1 MLQNL
6 NLALPNENSTVLFNC
21 LRNTFDNVRRK
32 LFIVWRDV
40 DVLMFLLTVMF
51 LLTDVRT
58 VVNKNYRRLEN
69 LNEDLQ
75 LLWLG
80 SHYLPVVVSVVTFV
94 EYLWRDH

>member
-40 DVLMFLLTVMF
+40 DVLMFLLTMMF

-80 SHYLPVVVSVVTFV
+80 SHYLPVVVSLVTFV

>member
-40 DVLMFLLTVMF
+40 DVLIFLLTVMF

-80 SHYLPVVVSVVTFV
+80 SHYLPVVVSLVTFV

>member
-21 LRNTFDNVRRK
+21 LRNTFYNVRRK
-32 LFIVWRDV
+32 LFIVSRDV
-40 DVLMFLLTVMF
+40 DVLMF

-58 VVNKNYRRLEN
+58 VVNKNYRCLEN

-75 LLWLG
+75 LL
-80 SHYLPVVVSVVTFV
+80 
-94 EYLWRDH
+94 

>member
-40 DVLMFLLTVMF
+40 NVLMFLLTVMF

-80 SHYLPVVVSVVTFV
+80 SHYLPVVVSLVTFV

>member
-6 NLALPNENSTVLFNC
+6 NLALPSENSTVLFNC
-21 LRNTFDNVRRK
+21 LRNTFYNVRRK
-32 LFIVWRDV
+32 LFIVSRDV

-58 VVNKNYRRLEN
+58 VVNKNYRCLEN

-75 LLWLG
+75 LL
-80 SHYLPVVVSVVTFV
+80 
-94 EYLWRDH
+94 

>member
-6 NLALPNENSTVLFNC
+6 NLALPNENSTMLFNC

-80 SHYLPVVVSVVTFV
+80 SHYLPVVVSLVTFV

>member
-40 DVLMFLLTVMF
+40 NVLMF

-80 SHYLPVVVSVVTFV
+80 SHYLPVVVSLVTFV

>member
-1 MLQNL
+1 M
-6 NLALPNENSTVLFNC
+6 LFNC

-32 LFIVWRDV
+32 LFIVSRDV

-51 LLTDVRT
+51 LFTDVRT

-75 LLWLG
+75 LL
-80 SHYLPVVVSVVTFV
+80 
-94 EYLWRDH
+94 

>member
-80 SHYLPVVVSVVTFV
+80 SHYLPVVVSLVTFV

>member
-6 NLALPNENSTVLFNC
+6 NLALPNENSAVLFKC

>member
-21 LRNTFDNVRRK
+21 LGNTFYNVRRK
-32 LFIVWRDV
+32 LFIVSRDV

-58 VVNKNYRRLEN
+58 VVNKNYRCLEN

-75 LLWLG
+75 LL
-80 SHYLPVVVSVVTFV
+80 
-94 EYLWRDH
+94 

>member
-21 LRNTFDNVRRK
+21 LRNTFYNVRRK
-32 LFIVWRDV
+32 LFIVSRDV

-58 VVNKNYRRLEN
+58 VVNKNYRCLEN

-75 LLWLG
+75 LL
-80 SHYLPVVVSVVTFV
+80 
-94 EYLWRDH
+94 

>member
-40 DVLMFLLTVMF
+40 NVLMF

-58 VVNKNYRRLEN
+58 VVNKNYWRLEN

-80 SHYLPVVVSVVTFV
+80 SHYLPVVVSLVTFV

>member
-6 NLALPNENSTVLFNC
+6 NLALPSENSTVLFNC

-32 LFIVWRDV
+32 LFIVSRDV

-69 LNEDLQ
+69 LNEDLH
-75 LLWLG
+75 LL
-80 SHYLPVVVSVVTFV
+80 
-94 EYLWRDH
+94 

>member
-58 VVNKNYRRLEN
+58 VVNKNYRCLEN

-80 SHYLPVVVSVVTFV
+80 SHYLPVVVSLVTFV

>member
-69 LNEDLQ
+69 LIEDLQ

>member
-6 NLALPNENSTVLFNC
+6 NFALPNENSTVLFNC

-40 DVLMFLLTVMF
+40 NVLMF

-58 VVNKNYRRLEN
+58 VVNKNYWRLEN

-80 SHYLPVVVSVVTFV
+80 SHYLPVVVSLVTFV